1 MCWQICRTYQDC
13 PHMYRYDYGKCSDAK
28 ARSNQHFCVGPDG
41 TMRSLE
47 RVIDPVLHKHPSARK
62 VHIWGL
68 WSSKGILP
76 SNCRDVDIFT
86 LSYV

>member
-28 ARSNQHFCVGPDG
+28 ARPNQRFCVGADG

-47 RVIDPVLHKHPSARK
+47 RIIDPVRHKPPSALK

-68 WSSKGILP
+68 SSSEGIVP
-76 SNCRDVDIFT
+76 SSHREINICT
-86 LSYV
+86 PSYA

>member
-47 RVIDPVLHKHPSARK
+47 RVIDVQDQEVSGVCPACAAQTPFSSEGSHM
-62 VHIWGL
+62 GL
-68 WSSKGILP
+68 
-76 SNCRDVDIFT
+76 VE
-86 LSYV
+86 